1 MREEDDMPEAGAALD
16 ALREPESKL
25 QSEPTIL
32 K

>member
-1 MREEDDMPEAGAALD
+1 MREEDEMPEAVAALD

-25 QSEPTIL
+25 QSDPTLL